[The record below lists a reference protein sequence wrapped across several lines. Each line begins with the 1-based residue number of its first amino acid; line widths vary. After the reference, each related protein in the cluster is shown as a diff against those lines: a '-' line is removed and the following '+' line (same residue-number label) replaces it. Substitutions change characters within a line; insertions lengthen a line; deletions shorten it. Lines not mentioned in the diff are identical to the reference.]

1 MAKTSD
7 RFAHVTITAD
17 VSDYIAKLEQ
27 IRDIVKEL
35 KACGVDVK
43 DIPAAITTVEKIDA
57 ENLRTR
63 ILAEAHDTEPWEYD
77 LAVDLGY
84 EPESWDGMWKLPL
97 HPFTYDGSVVLVREV
112 ITDENHKA
120 YIGSGD
126 SALICTREFALPE
139 GWHSVEDRR
148 LTDPEPSYRLISPRQ
163 WERFTNSQK

>member
-35 KACGVDVK
+35 KACGVEVK
-43 DIPAAITTVEKIDA
+43 DIPAAVVTVRKITA
-57 ENLRTR
+57 EDQRTR

-97 HPFTYDGSVVLVREV
+97 HPFTYDGKMIVVREV
-112 ITDENHKA
+112 IMDENHNA
-120 YIGSGD
+120 Y
-126 SALICTREFALPE
+126 TRSDDRAATRTRLFALPD
-139 GWHSVEDRR
+139 GWHAVEDQRI
-148 LTDPEPSYRLISPRQ
+148 TDPKPRYRLISPRQ
-163 WERFTNSQK
+163 WERFARG